1 MLPSV
6 GSPIQG
12 AYINP
17 SDVLLGPLADLDA
30 FGQDQMSATS
40 TPISPSNLSVPP
52 PNTSRR
58 NTRSNARYVSNL
70 VYCHLIYSDLI

>member
-12 AYINP
+12 AYLNP
-17 SDVLLGPLADLDA
+17 SDVLRGPLADLDA
-30 FGQDQMSATS
+30 FGQDQMMSATS
-40 TPISPSNLSVPP
+40 TPISPSNLSVHP

-58 NTRSNARYVSNL
+58 MTRSDTRYVSNL
-70 VYCHLIYSDLI
+70 VYCNLI